1 VGTGT
6 SVTGQD
12 RLRPDPEDPLHRVV
26 TRLGIDV
33 QQDGDSLASTP
44 DVVVP
49 ASYVPDDHPAL
60 LTAHRRG
67 IRVIRRLEMLQRTL
81 AARHAVIAVAGGT
94 GKSTTTALLH
104 QLLRRDRPAGLYV
117 AAACPHLDDLNYEV
131 TSSGLAVVEACEFKR
146 EFLALRPAATIV
158 TNLLWGDHADYYAS
172 QAAMHEAFASL
183 LARSPL
189 VVVNAGDEDL
199 LCLSR
204 DVAPE
209 QMVSV
214 GETAGDWRV
223 VVRTLGGAGTSLDL
237 IHGATTHRLRSPL
250 VGRHN
255 ALNLALAAVACVE
268 LGEPGVFEALRADM
282 SLQVPRRRVE
292 PIGVAES
299 GGLVVDDY
307 AHNPVQLS
315 AGIDS
320 VRLRWPERRVVCIF
334 QPSVHSRVRLQ
345 LDELCRA
352 LAAADAVGVLP
363 IQNGS
368 LDDESDRTQVSS
380 ADLISALTDSGS
392 RAIPLEDQAAA
403 VTFGVTACDRGA
415 AVYVAGSRR
424 AAVLARNMAAAL
436 GRGTPV

>member
-12 RLRPDPEDPLHRVV
+12 RLRPDPDDPLHRVV
-26 TRLGIDV
+26 TRLGIEV
-33 QQDGDSLASTP
+33 QLDGDSLSPTP

-49 ASYVPDDHPAL
+49 ASYVPNDHPAL
-60 LTAHRRG
+60 LTAHRKD
-67 IRVIRRLEMLQRTL
+67 IRVIPRLEMLQRTL
-81 AARHAVIAVAGGT
+81 SARHEVIAVAGGA

-104 QLLRRDRPAGLYV
+104 QLLRRDRPTGVYV

-131 TSSGLAVVEACEFKR
+131 TASGLAVVEACEFKR
-146 EFLALRPAATIV
+146 EFLALRPAATVV

-172 QAAMHEAFASL
+172 QSAMHEAFASL

-189 VVVNAGDEDL
+189 VIVNADDEDL
-199 LCLSR
+199 LRLAR

-209 QMVSV
+209 HMVSV
-214 GETAGDWRV
+214 GETASDWRV

-255 ALNLALAAVACVE
+255 ALNLAIAAVACVE
-268 LGEPGVFEALRADM
+268 LGEPDVFDALRADM

-292 PIGVAES
+292 PIGVSES

-315 AGIDS
+315 AGIES
-320 VRLRWPERRVVCIF
+320 VRLRWPERRVVCVF

-380 ADLISALTDSGS
+380 ADLISALSDAGS
-392 RAIPLEDQAAA
+392 RAFPLEDQAAA
-403 VTFGVTACDRGA
+403 VAFGITACDGGA

-424 AAVLARNMAAAL
+424 AAVLARNMAAAV
-436 GRGTPV
+436 GEGTPV